1 MSLTMPGEKQ
11 NGDLH
16 MLGRGAPTNHDDGT
30 ECSFDVVRIENTNVP
45 RLWTISIAL
54 PGSILDNAGHKSAEL
69 QASLACQIARAAAI
83 FCVDEVVIF
92 REGARLS
99 DEDSTDTLALLLR
112 YMDTPQ
118 YLRRHLFPVSDKLKY
133 VGSLN
138 PLNLPNHFAK
148 EDQPRWRDGVA
159 VPAGRSFSGRSKY
172 DSEHSMKRDIPMSRY
187 VDVGL
192 QRLVE
197 VDKPV
202 PLYERVTI
210 DMSASGHGYD
220 ACPGKYLFG
229 QVVPRSTPRKQDG
242 LYWGFTVRVADSLLG
257 ALGCPRAQDCDEE
270 DDNMYDLVVGTS
282 ERGSPV
288 GALGGARSGSANVAL
303 PEFCRGLVVF
313 GGVHGLEHSAQCD
326 ARLAEQNMGSEA
338 ANAVPI
344 GDLFDF
350 YLNTCPRQGSR
361 TIRTEEAIP
370 ISLAV
375 LQPYLRPRN

>member
-1 MSLTMPGEKQ
+1 MPGEKR
-11 NGDLH
+11 NGVPH
-16 MLGRGAPTNHDDGT
+16 MSGRVPLNHHDDGID
-30 ECSFDVVRIENTNVP
+30 CSFDVVRIENVDIP
-45 RLWTISIAL
+45 RLWTLSIAL

-92 REGARLS
+92 REGPRTS
-99 DEDSTDTLALLLR
+99 DEDSTDTLALLLS

-118 YLRRHLFPVSDKLKY
+118 YLRRHLFPVSDKLKN

-148 EDQPRWRDGVA
+148 EDKPRWRDGVS

-172 DSEHSMKRDIPMSRY
+172 ESDHTMKRDVPVSRY

-210 DMSASGHGYD
+210 DMSASGIGYD

-229 QVVPRSTPRKQDG
+229 QVVSRSTPRKQAG
-242 LYWGFTVRVADSLLG
+242 LYWGFTVRIADSLLE
-257 ALGCPRAQDCDEE
+257 ALECSRAQDCDEQG
-270 DDNMYDLVVGTS
+270 DNMYDLVVGTS
-282 ERGSPV
+282 ERGCPV
-288 GALGGARSGSANVAL
+288 GALGCARGPANFAL
-303 PEFCRGLVVF
+303 PEFSRGLIVF
-313 GGVHGLEHSAQCD
+313 GGVHGLEHSARCD
-326 ARLAEQNMGSEA
+326 ARLAEQNIGSET
-338 ANAVPI
+338 ANSLPI

-375 LQPYLRPRN
+375 IQPSLRPRN